1 MIDKVRFLNKLKIS
15 VLNKNILLGSL
26 NYLPSDLKKD
36 LEKTFEQ
43 ALIFYRQNFFKSSL
57 KAFNAKELFLP
68 KTSKMPEFLKGELLL
83 IIISHNKIKYV
94 FQTLVEEITPESYK
108 LRILNPRHEKKL
120 TFKPDIP
127 VFFSFINLTSF

>member
-43 ALIFYRQNFFKSSL
+43 ALIFYRQNFLKGLL
-57 KAFNAKELFLP
+57 KAFNAKELFL
-68 KTSKMPEFLKGELLL
+68 
-83 IIISHNKIKYV
+83 
-94 FQTLVEEITPESYK
+94 
-108 LRILNPRHEKKL
+108 
-120 TFKPDIP
+120 
-127 VFFSFINLTSF
+127 